1 MMADALSL
9 NVTYRVDLSGGQRR
23 LKEAILYVAEKSQA
37 MQLFDRIKL
46 NKILWRADFRAFY
59 ERRQPVT
66 GRTYQRLPWGPA
78 LIEMLPVMQE
88 LMKEGAL
95 TEEARVHGG
104 STEYRPIAKAEPV
117 LKFFSREDLEYLD
130 ESIEHYRN
138 MTGTERDD
146 QAHGIAWKSRNDGDA
161 IPYEAAYFEDKPLP
175 QASLER
181 LARIARQR
189 NLRSA

>member
-9 NVTYRVDLSGGQRR
+9 NVTCRVDLSGGQRR
-23 LKEAILYVAEKSQA
+23 LKEAILYVAEKGQA
-37 MQLFDRIKL
+37 MRFFGRIKL

-88 LMKEGAL
+88 LLREGAL
-95 TEEARVHGG
+95 TEEARVLSGN
-104 STEYRPIAKAEPV
+104 TEYRPIARAEPV
-117 LKFFSREDLEYLD
+117 LKFFSPDDLGYLD
-130 ESIEHYRN
+130 ESISHYWN
-138 MTGTERDD
+138 MTGTESDD
-146 QAHGIAWKSRNDGDA
+146 ESHGIAWRTRNDGDA

-181 LARIARQR
+181 LASLARQR